1 MESSTR
7 DRDRIS
13 PDDES
18 GAVAVAR
25 QETEETRLERRDLV
39 RWSPVIA
46 GVFTTIATLIV
57 LSALGV
63 AVGVSAVDPNENAA
77 GVSTEAAIWGIASGV
92 LAFFLGGFVAAKAAA
107 VGGTPEGTFN
117 GLMVGVTAIALTV
130 ILVGFGVGNLLGAAA
145 TNLGQVAGLGLGG
158 DGVTDAFANAEAS
171 AWATFIGLV
180 AALALSA
187 LGGLAG
193 HRDRAARRNR
203 HA

>member
-1 MESSTR
+1 MHASTR
-7 DRDRIS
+7 DHDVVS
-13 PDDES
+13 PDADS
-18 GAVAVAR
+18 GAVGVAHREAEKR
-25 QETEETRLERRDLV
+25 QLERRDLV

-63 AVGVSAVDPNENAA
+63 AVGVSAIDPNENAA
-77 GVSTEAAIWGIASGV
+77 GVSTEAAIWGIASAV
-92 LAFFLGGFVAAKAAA
+92 VAFFLGGFVAAKAAG

-117 GLMVGVTAIALTV
+117 GVMVGVTAIALTV

-145 TNLGQVAGLGLGG
+145 ANLGQVAGLGLGG
-158 DGVTDAFANAEAS
+158 DDATDAFATAEAS

-180 AALALSA
+180 AALVLSA

-193 HRDRAARRNR
+193 HRDRATARPDR
-203 HA
+203 H